1 MFKKSLATVTVFFT
15 IIVFGPVAFA
25 QSNDPIT
32 VLNKE
37 DMALRQISRQ
47 INWDAKALDAAKS
60 AQDYL
65 TKKLQAELDA
75 QKKLGARTVFTQDQ
89 SMDKSLVTNT
99 PDHQKF
105 VGTDGAMKYTITG
118 NDGKNAATRT
128 SKLFPEGSDYLSS
141 YLVQL
146 EKWNCKVT
154 WEIVFSFQSW
164 FIPDCKIVSSGGPDE
179 FLRLALRSYLDIQKH
194 NTFQDAENAANKVRR
209 CLKGNYRYT
218 IKDGVL
224 DCPGIAYAFKG
235 VHQIKLKVVRDDGG
249 YVFEVDQNTNTATLR
264 YVRPNYK
271 KLATYAKWKTNTP
284 YITFDAPN

>member
-1 MFKKSLATVTVFFT
+1 MFKKSLATVAIFST
-15 IIVFGPVAFA
+15 ILVFGPAALA
-25 QSNDPIT
+25 QSKDPIT
-32 VLNKE
+32 IVNK
-37 DMALRQISRQ
+37 DDKALRQVSRQ
-47 INWDAKALDAAKS
+47 LKWDANALAAAKS

-75 QKKLGARTVFTQDQ
+75 QKKLGARTVSTQYL
-89 SMDKSLVTNT
+89 SWDKSLTTKT
-99 PDHQKF
+99 PDFQKF
-105 VGTDGAMKYTITG
+105 LGNDGAMKFTLTG
-118 NDGKNAATRT
+118 VDGKNTQTRT
-128 SKLFPEGSDYLSS
+128 SKLFPQGSDYLSS
-141 YLVQL
+141 YLVEL
-146 EKWNCKVT
+146 ERYECKVT
-154 WEIVFSFQSW
+154 GEIVLSAQSW
-164 FIPDCKIVSSGGPDE
+164 FIPDCKIVTSGGPNE
-179 FLRLALRSYLDIQKH
+179 FLRLALRSYLDNQKH
-194 NTFQDAENAANKVRR
+194 NTFQDAENTANLLRK

-235 VHQIKLKVVRDDGG
+235 VHQIKLKVVKDDGG